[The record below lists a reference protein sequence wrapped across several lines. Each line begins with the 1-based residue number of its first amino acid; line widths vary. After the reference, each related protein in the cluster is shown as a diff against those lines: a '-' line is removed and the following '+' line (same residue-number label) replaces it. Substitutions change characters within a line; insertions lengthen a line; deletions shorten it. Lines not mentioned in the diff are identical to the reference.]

1 MMSPK
6 PVTQSQEQNISLQPI
21 IRWVPETT
29 STNSAIIEIA
39 QRENLKTL
47 VLVADHQ
54 TDGRGQFGRKWLSV
68 PNENLL
74 FSFYFKPR
82 IQPDEATPITQL
94 ACRSV
99 LTVLT
104 DLKLSCMIK
113 PPNDILVN
121 GKKICGILTE
131 ASSSGKHLNHVIIGI
146 GLNVNGTRESL
157 LPEATSIRI
166 EVGKEENREEILKSI
181 VFQLKKELSSHFNT
195 EFDHLVE

>member
-1 MMSPK
+1 MSSDSK
-6 PVTQSQEQNISLQPI
+6 TQETL
-21 IRWVPETT
+21 IRWIPETT
-29 STNSAIIEIA
+29 STNSAVIEIA
-39 QRENLKTL
+39 EREKLKTL
-47 VLVADHQ
+47 VLAADHQ
-54 TDGRGQFGRKWLSV
+54 TQGRGQFGRKWLSS

-82 IQPDEATPITQL
+82 IQPDEAAPITQL
-94 ACRSV
+94 ACRAV

-131 ASSSGKHLNHVIIGI
+131 ASSSGKHLNHIIIGI
-146 GLNVNGTRESL
+146 GLNVNGNRETL

-166 EVGKEENREEILKSI
+166 ESGKEENREKILKLI
-181 VFQLKKELSSHFNT
+181 VSQLKNELTSHFKID
-195 EFDHLVE
+195 FDHLVE